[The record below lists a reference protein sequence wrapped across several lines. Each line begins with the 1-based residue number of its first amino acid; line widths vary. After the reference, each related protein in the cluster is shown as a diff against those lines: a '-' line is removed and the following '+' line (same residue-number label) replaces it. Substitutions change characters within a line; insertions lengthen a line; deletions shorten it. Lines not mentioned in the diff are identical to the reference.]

1 MLTPTTKDLPI
12 APEHIL
18 QRIKCQCKSDCKSGN
33 CSSKRVSLFCSKD
46 CGCNDDECINM
57 QSISEE
63 ADSEDGLDYYDTE
76 DL

>member
-1 MLTPTTKDLPI
+1 MLTPTTTDLPY
-12 APEHIL
+12 
-18 QRIKCQCKSDCKSGN
+18 
-33 CSSKRVSLFCSKD
+33 
-46 CGCNDDECINM
+46 CGCNDDVCINM